1 MRASLASI
9 TAVSEAEWSS
19 RKAGESGV
27 VRWPN
32 RADTWREE
40 SPDGVFG
47 TDEQQVWALWGRAGR
62 VRARSA
68 IPNLPR
74 QRRCQTLSAKRLTF
88 LI

>member
-47 TDEQQVWALWGRAGR
+47 TDEQQVSAL
-62 VRARSA
+62 
-68 IPNLPR
+68 
-74 QRRCQTLSAKRLTF
+74 
-88 LI
+88 